1 MRPNGAGERLREG
14 ISSASDGGGYRRAAP
29 RSGGSGPRGPVRG
42 EDSVREYET
51 TFIVQPEISDEGL
64 SAICERLDGLLD
76 KRSAVRLFYD
86 DMGRR
91 RLAYE
96 IGNFQKGQYLTLFY
110 LDDGKVV
117 PEIERAMRLDDAVLR
132 FLTVLGDEDVK
143 DVEARKAEAV
153 EIERVRAERAAERAA
168 REAKDAE
175 RAAEEAAR
183 EAEEAAARAAEEAAA
198 RAAEEAASEPE
209 EAVREPEEAAR
220 VAEAAASEPEEVARA
235 VELVEAPDAEDA
247 DKGDSEEAGRTDR

>member
-1 MRPNGAGERLREG
+1 M
-14 ISSASDGGGYRRAAP
+14 
-29 RSGGSGPRGPVRG
+29 
-42 EDSVREYET
+42 REYET
-51 TFIVQPEISDEGL
+51 TFIVQPEISEEGL
-64 SAICERLDGLLD
+64 LAICERLDGLLD

-96 IGNFQKGQYLTLFY
+96 IRNFQKGQYLTLFY

-117 PEIERAMRLDDAVLR
+117 PEIERALRLDDAVLR
-132 FLTVLGDEDVK
+132 FLTVLADGDVK
-143 DVEARKAEAV
+143 DIEARKAEAV

-183 EAEEAAARAAEEAAA
+183 EAEEAARAAEEAA
-198 RAAEEAASEPE
+198 RAAE
-209 EAVREPEEAAR
+209 
-220 VAEAAASEPEEVARA
+220 
-235 VELVEAPDAEDA
+235 LVEEPDVEDAEGSDA
-247 DKGDSEEAGRTDR
+247 EKAEGSDAEKAEGSDAEKAEGSDAEKAEGSDAEKADEGDSNQAGRTDR

>member
-1 MRPNGAGERLREG
+1 MRPGGAGQGLREG

-29 RSGGSGPRGPVRG
+29 GSGGSGPQGLVRG

-64 SAICERLDGLLD
+64 QAICERLDGILD
-76 KRSAVRLFYD
+76 KHAAIRLFYD

-96 IGNFQKGQYLTLFY
+96 IRNFQKGQYLTLFY
-110 LDDGKVV
+110 LDGGRAV

-132 FLTVLGDEDVK
+132 VLTVLGKEEVK
-143 DVEARKAEAV
+143 DIEARKAEAL

-168 REAKDAE
+168 REARDAE
-175 RAAEEAAR
+175 RAAEDAAR
-183 EAEEAAARAAEEAAA
+183 E
-198 RAAEEAASEPE
+198 S
-209 EAVREPEEAAR
+209 
-220 VAEAAASEPEEVARA
+220 EEVADD
-235 VELVEAPDAEDA
+235 EEAEDFDAED
-247 DKGDSEEAGRTDR
+247 DEGFDEEDDEGFDAEDDDEEDLDRRGEE